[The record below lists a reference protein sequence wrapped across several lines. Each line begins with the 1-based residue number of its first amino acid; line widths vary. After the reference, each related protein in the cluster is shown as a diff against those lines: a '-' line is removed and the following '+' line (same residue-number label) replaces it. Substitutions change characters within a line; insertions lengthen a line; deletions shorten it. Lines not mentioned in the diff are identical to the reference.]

1 MTDQFVHLHN
11 HSEYSLLDGFSRLG
25 DMVNRAQELG
35 QPAIALTD
43 HGNLHGAIE
52 FYQSAKKVGVKPI
65 IGVEAYVADGSLS
78 ERNPAKRSPFHMTLL
93 AQNKAGY
100 QNLLKQPNGP
110 AMLRNVLAAGEKS
123 KRMNAAKASYLNEL
137 RSKAKIEIADQ

>member
-11 HSEYSLLDGFSRLG
+11 HSEYSLLDGFSRMG

-65 IGVEAYVADGSLS
+65 IGVEAYVADLS
-78 ERNPAKRSPFHMTLL
+78 RLCPP
-93 AQNKAGY
+93 
-100 QNLLKQPNGP
+100 
-110 AMLRNVLAAGEKS
+110 
-123 KRMNAAKASYLNEL
+123 
-137 RSKAKIEIADQ
+137 